1 MGEALLS
8 WGVAC
13 PVRHR
18 VWPRTPGNRRWEPP
32 AARSVSLWGET
43 FSLRRSGGL
52 SAQHLLRGAP
62 GAQVGLV
69 QPRMPPPSSCPCLQ
83 GSREAALPTPA
94 LCLGQQ
100 QSLHSP
106 PAPLRPHHCSQERL
120 FSGTG
125 PPTAGQ
131 AGLLHPLRPEGKL
144 PPPLDSGFCEA
155 LAAFRFGKR
164 CARLQVSSFPCGPC
178 GATPHFLHFY
188 AFLEGE
194 EKHSGNFL
202 LCLQAHTF
210 LLRASQSIYIK
221 G

>member
-1 MGEALLS
+1 MPCPTPRVASDPRASVLGATSCSVGEPLGRDVL
-8 WGVAC
+8 
-13 PVRHR
+13 
-18 VWPRTPGNRRWEPP
+18 PP
-32 AARSVSLWGET
+32 S
-43 FSLRRSGGL
+43 
-52 SAQHLLRGAP
+52 LRGAVCPASPQRGHLEPRWYWSSP
-62 GAQVGLV
+62 GCL
-69 QPRMPPPSSCPCLQ
+69 PPLHAPACRGHAELP
-83 GSREAALPTPA
+83 LPTPA

-120 FSGTG
+120 FRGTG

-144 PPPLDSGFCEA
+144 PPPLGSGFCEA
-155 LAAFRFGKR
+155 PVAFRFGKR